1 MQIGLDASLV
11 RYFPSSPRLH
21 CLSWHVG
28 VSTRVAVGFSLLRSS
43 NVCDDVALLP
53 VETKRRRT
61 WRRSVRESS
70 REVRRVV
77 ASTSVR
83 RRTRMRVAR
92 RIGTRPGDVRA
103 SCAKEQLRCPA
114 CNIPLRGVEAVL
126 RHMPKCC
133 VDIFDEEQWRR
144 AARAPRAEDVETVLA
159 DAMELEKKR
168 REEAVLAAFV
178 DVEGCTKG
186 RRSAARRAAAALG
199 LSTRRANALL
209 LGASRSEPL
218 RPWPIPLHVL
228 HECESLVVVDKPPG
242 VRAQPRHRFEN
253 ESLLNAV
260 IAHVGTDQEVPR
272 TVHRLDMD
280 TTGVTVFAKT
290 KEAARIMQSQFEN
303 RSVQKAYLAV
313 TGAPDVEG
321 RSWTTEAAIER
332 QNEGEVAHRCVDE
345 GGKGAT
351 TKFKCLASAQDVS
364 LVAAMPTTGRTHQ
377 IRLHLQREGR
387 PIVGDDLYG
396 CRSEIISRHALHAA
410 ALQVMHPTTMEQMLF
425 LAPLPE
431 DIVGLMEQKGLPT
444 DMDWSAMCAAKH
456 F

>member
-1 MQIGLDASLV
+1 M
-11 RYFPSSPRLH
+11 
-21 CLSWHVG
+21 
-28 VSTRVAVGFSLLRSS
+28 
-43 NVCDDVALLP
+43 
-53 VETKRRRT
+53 
-61 WRRSVRESS
+61 
-70 REVRRVV
+70 
-77 ASTSVR
+77 
-83 RRTRMRVAR
+83 
-92 RIGTRPGDVRA
+92 RA

-114 CNIPLRGVEAVL
+114 CNIPLRGVEAIL

-144 AARAPRAEDVETVLA
+144 AARSSRADDVETAMA

-168 REEAVLAAFV
+168 REEAVLAAFL

-186 RRSAARRAAAALG
+186 RRSAARRAAAKLG

-218 RPWPIPLHVL
+218 RPWPIPLRVL

-303 RSVQKAYLAV
+303 RSVRKAYLAV
-313 TGAPDVEG
+313 AGAPDVEG

-332 QNEGEVAHRCVDE
+332 MDEVGVAHRCVKE

-351 TKFKCLASAQDVS
+351 TKFTCLASTQDAS
-364 LVAAMPTTGRTHQ
+364 LVAAMPVTGRTHQ
-377 IRLHLQREGR
+377 IRLHLQHEGR
-387 PIVGDDLYG
+387 PIVGDDLYA
-396 CRSEIISRHALHAA
+396 CRSEMISRHALHAA
-410 ALQVMHPTTMEQMLF
+410 ALQVVHPTTTKPMLF
-425 LAPLPE
+425 LAPLPK
-431 DIVGLMEQKGLPT
+431 DIVSLMEQKGLPT
-444 DMDWSAMCAAKH
+444 DMDWSAVCAARH